1 MIVYYRN
8 LMHQEKSHIYNSF
21 LNDYYRKIVTRWRLS
36 SHKLKV
42 ETDRYNNVPRESRVC
57 LLCNILE
64 DESHVNFVCPIYQSV
79 RSKFQ
84 HLLAANTDI
93 KSILNPNSL
102 FVVEIAQL
110 LYDIEDTR
118 KHLKLQ

>member
-1 MIVYYRN
+1 MIITG
-8 LMHQEKSHIYNSF
+8 KSHIYNSF
-21 LNDYYRKIVTRWRLS
+21 LNDYYRKIVTRWRLPS
-36 SHKLKV
+36 DKLKV
-42 ETDRYNNVPRESRVC
+42 ETDRYSNVPRESRVC

-64 DESHVNFVCPIYQSV
+64 DESHVIFVCPIYQSV

-84 HLLAANTDI
+84 HLLAVNTDI
-93 KSILNPNSL
+93 KSILNPNST